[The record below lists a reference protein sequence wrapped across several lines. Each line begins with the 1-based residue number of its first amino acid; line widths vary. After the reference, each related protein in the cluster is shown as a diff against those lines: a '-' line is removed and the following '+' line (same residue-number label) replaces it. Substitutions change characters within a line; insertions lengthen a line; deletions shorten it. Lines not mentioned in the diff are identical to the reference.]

1 MSRLRPPLVLVAAA
15 ACGAALACGPRPMP
29 PAGYAAADVRAFVT
43 QHRAE
48 LESEIAIGSG
58 PGLYDLST
66 LAGCQDV
73 PEVGRTLHKQYREI
87 FDSETTSDAK
97 VAERMV
103 DILGHTRELRCLGLD
118 LSRQSEFSAG
128 RRHIGPGRSHL
139 SVLRQAR

>member
-1 MSRLRPPLVLVAAA
+1 MLRLRPLLVPLAAA

-29 PAGYAAADVRAFVT
+29 AGYAADDVRAFVT
-43 QHRAE
+43 RHRAE